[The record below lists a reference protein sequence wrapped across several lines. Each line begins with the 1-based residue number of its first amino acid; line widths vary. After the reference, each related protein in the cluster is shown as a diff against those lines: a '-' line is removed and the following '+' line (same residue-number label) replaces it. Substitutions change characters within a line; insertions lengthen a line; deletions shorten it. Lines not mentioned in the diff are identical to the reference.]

1 MSTPSPDVPVVLV
14 RGLHHVYGSGE
25 IQQKALN
32 NINLIVERGELVIL
46 TGPSGCGKTTLL
58 TLIGGLR
65 SVQEGS
71 LQVLGEEMRGLD
83 RQSLVQARR
92 SVGFIF
98 QAHNL
103 LDPLTAAQN
112 AGMPL
117 SLKNYTEDSLH
128 EHATGLLRIVREGPA
143 DESNAAMGANGES
156 LAVPRQPRAVA
167 LTLVTALLTRLG
179 LAEHIHK
186 KPNQMSVG
194 QKQRVAVARA
204 LINHPRLIL
213 ADEPTAALDKV
224 ASGIVIDLLKKF
236 TRAGSTVLVVT
247 HDSRI
252 MDAGD
257 RIVAMK
263 EAQIVSDIP
272 VDETVRLCT
281 FLQQVSLFS
290 ALSPG
295 KLVEVAQQM
304 DRETYPAGTVLI
316 RQGDVGDKFY
326 VIRSGKVDVQIA
338 DGSGSR
344 VVRTMSSGQYFG
356 ELALLEDQPRT
367 ATVISTEL
375 VEVYT
380 LSKAHFL
387 AARASFEGVRE
398 ELMKVFT
405 QRVRQG
411 VSS

>member
-1 MSTPSPDVPVVLV
+1 MSTPPPDEPVVLV
-14 RGLHHVYGSGE
+14 RGLSHVYGGGE

-32 NINLIVERGELVIL
+32 NVNLNVGRGELVIL

-58 TLIGGLR
+58 TLVGGLR
-65 SVQEGS
+65 SVQQGS
-71 LQVLGEEMRGLD
+71 LQVLGQEMRGLGP
-83 RQSLVQARR
+83 QGLVQARR

-112 AGMPL
+112 VGMPL
-117 SLKNYTEDSLH
+117 SLKDYTEDSLH
-128 EHATGLLRIVREGPA
+128 EHATSLLRIVREGSA
-143 DESNAAMGANGES
+143 DEANAVVGANGDS
-156 LAVPRQPRAVA
+156 LAVPRQPRAAA
-167 LTLVTALLTRLG
+167 LNLVTGLLTRLG

-186 KPNQMSVG
+186 KPNQLSGG

-224 ASGIVIDLLKKF
+224 SSGIVIDLLKKL
-236 TRAGSTVLVVT
+236 TRAGTTVLVVT
-247 HDSRI
+247 HDTRI

-281 FLQQVSLFS
+281 FLQQVALF
-290 ALSPG
+290 AGLSPG

-304 DRETYPAGTVLI
+304 ERESYPAGTALI
-316 RQGDVGDKFY
+316 RQGDIGDKFY
-326 VIRSGKVDVQIA
+326 VIRSGKVDIQIA
-338 DGSGSR
+338 DDSGSR
-344 VVRTMSSGQYFG
+344 VVRTLSSGQFFG
-356 ELALLEDQPRT
+356 ELALLEDQPRS
-367 ATVISTEL
+367 ATVVSTEP
-375 VEVYT
+375 VDVYT
-380 LSKAHFL
+380 LSKEHFL

-398 ELMKVFT
+398 ELMKVFA
-405 QRVRQG
+405 QRVR
-411 VSS
+411 